1 MSRTSTNG
9 ADHEPPQSQPA
20 AERQRLIEQRERA
33 TPWWRWGPYLSE
45 RQWGTV
51 REDYSPGG
59 TAWDSFPH
67 DHARSRA
74 YRWGR
79 PACSASPTTTGACVL
94 QWRSGTKTIPF

>member
-1 MSRTSTNG
+1 MSRTTTNG
-9 ADHEPPQSQPA
+9 AAHEPQSQPA
-20 AERQRLIEQRERA
+20 AATGGTSTAERQRLIEQRQRA

-67 DHARSRA
+67 DHARSERN
-74 YRWGR
+74 
-79 PACSASPTTTGACVL
+79 
-94 QWRSGTKTIPF
+94 I